1 MTETQKTWSQVGAEM
16 AAPFPI
22 EAISWKPQVLTKAK
36 DKAMV
41 ATYGD
46 MREYQRRLDQHLGV
60 SGWQVAYK
68 PWGDNKVICELTITV
83 NDLAVMKSAT
93 GEYSDGGGRDAPEG
107 TAAEAQA
114 FKRACAMFGLGRY
127 LYELPTSWVAFDD
140 QKKAIT
146 PEGVAE
152 LKKRYMDWYARVTKG
167 TATATAA
174 ASKPAPAAPTPTVA
188 TPAKAPEAPDA
199 APAETVATPAASG
212 DTPAF
217 HSPVEAKAWAKSA
230 GKDADAL
237 WLEAVKRNGGFN
249 PGKAEAVY
257 ASFSELVNG

>member
-1 MTETQKTWSQVGAEM
+1 
-16 AAPFPI
+16 
-22 EAISWKPQVLTKAK
+22 
-36 DKAMV
+36 MV

-46 MREYQRRLDQHLGV
+46 MREYQRRVDQHLGG

-83 NDLAVMKSAT
+83 DGLAVMKSAT

-152 LKKRYMDWYARVTKG
+152 LKRKYSEWYARVTKG

-174 ASKPAPAAPTPTVA
+174 ASKPAPAAPAVA
-188 TPAKAPEAPDA
+188 APAKAPAAPAAPAPVAPDA
-199 APAETVATPAASG
+199 APAETTPAASG

-217 HSPVEAKAWAKSA
+217 HSPVDAKAWAKKA

-237 WLEAVKRNGGFN
+237 WMDAVKANGGFN
-249 PGKAEAVY
+249 PAKADAVY
-257 ASFSELVNG
+257 ATFAGLVNG

>member
-1 MTETQKTWSQVGAEM
+1 M

-46 MREYQRRLDQHLGV
+46 MREYQRRLDQHCGV
-60 SGWQVAYK
+60 DGWEVRYE
-68 PWGDNKVICELTITV
+68 PWGENKLIAVLTITV
-83 NDLAVMKSAT
+83 AGKSVTKSAT

-114 FKRACAMFGLGRY
+114 MKRACAQFGLGRY

-146 PEGVAE
+146 PEGLAE
-152 LKKRYMDWYARVTKG
+152 LKKKYMDWYARVTKG
-167 TATATAA
+167 TATAA
-174 ASKPAPAAPTPTVA
+174 ASKPAPTAPLPTVA
-188 TPAKAPEAPDA
+188 TPAKAPAAPAAPAAVAPDA
-199 APAETVATPAASG
+199 APAETTPAASG

-217 HSPVEAKAWAKSA
+217 HSPVDAKAWAKKA

-237 WLEAVKRNGGFN
+237 WLEAVKQNGGFN
-249 PGKAEAVY
+249 PGKADAVY
-257 ASFSELVNG
+257 ATFSELVNG

>member
-1 MTETQKTWSQVGAEM
+1 MTETQKTWSQVAAEM

-46 MREYQRRLDQHLGV
+46 MREYQRRLDLHCGV
-60 SGWQVAYK
+60 QGWEVRYE
-68 PWGDNKVICELTITV
+68 PWGDNKLIAVLTITV
-83 NDLAVMKSAT
+83 DGLAVTKSAT

-114 FKRACAMFGLGRY
+114 MKRACAQFGLGRY

-146 PEGVAE
+146 AEGLAE
-152 LKKRYMDWYARVTKG
+152 LRKKYEAFYNRVMR
-167 TATATAA
+167 
-174 ASKPAPAAPTPTVA
+174 ASPTPSPVA
-188 TPAKAPEAPDA
+188 SAPAKAAPVQKAEAPAPVAPAGKSQA
-199 APAETVATPAASG
+199 APNTAA
-212 DTPAF
+212 F
-217 HSPVEAKAWAKSA
+217 NNPVEAKAWAKKA

-237 WLEAVKRNGGFN
+237 WMEAVKKNGGFN
-249 PGKAEAVY
+249 PSKADAVY
-257 ASFSELVNG
+257 ASFAELVNS

>member
-1 MTETQKTWSQVGAEM
+1 MTETQKTWSQVAAEM

-22 EAISWKPQVLTKAK
+22 EAISWKPQVLTKDK
-36 DKAMV
+36 TKAMV

-68 PWGDNKVICELTITV
+68 PWGDNKVICEITITV
-83 NDLAVMKSAT
+83 DGLAVTKSAT

-146 PEGVAE
+146 AEGLAE
-152 LKKRYMDWYARVTKG
+152 LKKKYMDWYARVTK
-167 TATATAA
+167 TTPA
-174 ASKPAPAAPTPTVA
+174 ASKPAPAAPAASKPV
-188 TPAKAPEAPDA
+188 APESTKE
-199 APAETVATPAASG
+199 APAAVSAPAGTG

-217 HSPVEAKAWAKSA
+217 HSPVDAKAWAKKA

-237 WLEAVKRNGGFN
+237 WMEAVKANGGFN

-257 ASFSELVNG
+257 AAFAELVNG

>member
-1 MTETQKTWSQVGAEM
+1 MTKTWSQVAAEM

-60 SGWQVAYK
+60 SGWQVAYR
-68 PWGDNKVICELTITV
+68 PWGENKVICELTITV
-83 NDLAVMKSAT
+83 EGVAVMKSAT
-93 GEYSDGGGRDAPEG
+93 GEYSEGGGRDAPEG

-146 PEGVAE
+146 PEGLAE
-152 LKKRYMDWYARVTKG
+152 LKQKYITWFNRVTRQ
-167 TATATAA
+167 
-174 ASKPAPAAPTPTVA
+174 PAAQ
-188 TPAKAPEAPDA
+188 A
-199 APAETVATPAASG
+199 APAQAPKATVTPAVKENADKQEMPVSPEPAG
-212 DTPAF
+212 DTTAF
-217 HSPVEAKAWAKSA
+217 TNPMAAKAWAHA
-230 GKDADAL
+230 QGKDTKTTDAL
-237 WLEAVKRNGGFN
+237 WAQAVRESNGFDAT
-249 PGKAEAVY
+249 KAPAVY
-257 ASFSELVNG
+257 AAFVKLVQA